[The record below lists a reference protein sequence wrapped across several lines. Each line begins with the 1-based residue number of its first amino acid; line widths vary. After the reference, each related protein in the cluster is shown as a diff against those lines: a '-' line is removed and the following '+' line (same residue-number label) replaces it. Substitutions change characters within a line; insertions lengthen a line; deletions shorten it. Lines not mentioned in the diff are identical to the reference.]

1 MCVPVNEQETVIT
14 FSRDSNEATI
24 YTSDTTV
31 MTKLDNLCDS
41 SDEWELTGTDRA
53 KLTGDVLAKN
63 YRVKN
68 KSLVSF
74 RTRKTKREMT
84 DEQREAAAERL
95 RKARGKKNEEVQN

>member
-14 FSRDSNEATI
+14 FSRDIDEATI

-31 MTKLDNLCDS
+31 MTRLDSLCES
-41 SDEWELTGTDRA
+41 SDEWELTKIDKA
-53 KLTGDVLAKN
+53 KLSGNVLAKN

-68 KSLVSF
+68 KSLVLF

-84 DEQREAAAERL
+84 DEQREVAAERL
-95 RKARGKKNEEVQN
+95 RKAREKKNNEKV

>member
-14 FSRDSNEATI
+14 VSRDSNEATI

-31 MTKLDNLCDS
+31 MTKLDNLCGS

-63 YRVKN
+63 YSVKN
-68 KSLVSF
+68 KSLGSF

>member
-31 MTKLDNLCDS
+31 MTKLDKLCSS
-41 SDEWELTGTDRA
+41 SDEWKLVRIDKA
-53 KLTGDVLAKN
+53 KMSGNIVSKN
-63 YRVKN
+63 YKVK

-95 RKARGKKNEEVQN
+95 RKARGKKKNEEVQN